1 MQKAT
6 LSLSLETIQCFAF
19 PILSGEYEITVP
31 IEWGNSLVLQLDTTA
46 GSVKISHPAAQ
57 AGNGASFPENRHRHS
72 TNSVGSDFGI
82 GAEALRNLHR
92 SE

>member
-6 LSLSLETIQCFAF
+6 LSLTLETIQCFAF

-31 IEWGNSLVLQLDTTA
+31 SEWGNSIVLQLDTAA
-46 GSVKISHPAAQ
+46 GSVKISHPTLSNSNAS
-57 AGNGASFPENRHRHS
+57 SFPETRQRHS
-72 TNSVGSDFGI
+72 TNSVSDFGI
-82 GAEALRNLHR
+82 SAESLRNLHR